1 MGLTGRQ
8 RKKAVKGRGGGFFK
22 VLKLSSRYSAIN
34 GYSRKAAKFAKA
46 IDSVKLGVFVYRR
59 ENRSVPVRPDCTKKI
74 PVKGDLDRDNLKVL
88 KFGSASLRLAEER
101 LNAQSCELI
110 FSLTLSGQL

>member
-1 MGLTGRQ
+1 MGLTSRQ
-8 RKKAVKGRGGGFFK
+8 RKKAVKGRGIFK
-22 VLKLSSRYSAIN
+22 VLKLSRRYSAIN
-34 GYSRKAAKFAKA
+34 GYSRKAATRLSSPKSKFAKA
-46 IDSVKLGVFVYRR
+46 IDSVKLGVFAYRR

-110 FSLTLSGQL
+110 FS